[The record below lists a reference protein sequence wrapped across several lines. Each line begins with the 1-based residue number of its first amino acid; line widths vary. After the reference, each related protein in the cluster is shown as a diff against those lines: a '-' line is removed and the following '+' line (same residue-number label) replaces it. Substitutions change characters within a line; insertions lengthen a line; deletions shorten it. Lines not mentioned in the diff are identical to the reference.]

1 MARLILPR
9 VLRLLLLPLLFFLWS
24 SGPAHAVFHDR
35 VAGPCPTLLGFEI
48 THRFCVPAEDGG
60 WAVTIIDFF
69 HEPAVSLYNALGS
82 TTACIVCQL
91 LTTILS
97 AVEPIGSSSYRL
109 LVVPSAIFLG
119 VGLAIVLTLGA
130 GRILLSPV
138 QSQRPWTD
146 LAASTVR
153 FLIALVLLGSAASIS
168 GGSVSTAPGVP
179 GASAGDPFTV
189 IYGRIVDPLLGTSV
203 ALGMVLLDS
212 VTVGSI
218 AGAPVA
224 ATGDGPLM
232 AHARR
237 EADLQNGGPSTGL
250 KGLMVYAAG
259 LHLIGRLGMAQGI
272 GFLSDARLVPEGG
285 SRWIAF
291 IAGVLLVLLFAVFL
305 VVSGL
310 RLIDPLIR
318 VLLVISLAPL
328 LIVAWVFGPTRQAA
342 RVGLR
347 VFAYAFF
354 FFVIAGL
361 VYGIAFT
368 LLTQSSR
375 AVYGVS
381 DDTLLI
387 GCASPPVEPPA
398 GPQVCFCKA
407 TLLVTFDGLARCM
420 LFNGGSLTR
429 IPDSA
434 GVVRPSIDMT
444 RVVISVIALLLSQS
458 LIALVSSLA
467 GTFSDYS
474 ASDNIAQGAESQMR
488 GLATSAVH
496 TSVYAGVTVAKTL
509 AGGVKR
515 SLFPVPGA

>member
-1 MARLILPR
+1 MARLIPPP
-9 VLRLLLLPLLFFLWS
+9 VFRLLLLLLLFFVWS
-24 SGPAHAVFHDR
+24 SGPAHAAFHDP
-35 VAGPCPTLLGFEI
+35 AAQPCPRILGFEI
-48 THRFCVPAEDGG
+48 SNYRCIPADDGD
-60 WAVTIIDFF
+60 WVVSVIDFF
-69 HEPAVSLYNALGS
+69 HDPAVSLYDALGS
-82 TTACIVCQL
+82 KHACIVCQL

-179 GASAGDPFTV
+179 GASAADPFKV
-189 IYGRIVDPLLGTSV
+189 IYRRIVDPLLGTSV

-218 AGAPVA
+218 VGAPTS
-224 ATGDGPLM
+224 ATGEGPLL

-237 EADLQNGGPSTGL
+237 DADRQNGGPSTGL
-250 KGLMVYAAG
+250 NGLMVYAAG

-272 GFLSDARLVPEGG
+272 GFLSDAQHVPEGG

-318 VLLVISLAPL
+318 VLLVVSLAPL

-375 AVYGVS
+375 SVFGVT
-381 DDTLLI
+381 DFDVLK
-387 GCASPPVEPPA
+387 GCASPPVPPPK
-398 GPQVCFCKA
+398 GPEVCFCKK
-407 TLLVTFDGLARCM
+407 TLLVSFEGLSRCM
-420 LFNGGSLTR
+420 LFNGGSLTH

-434 GVVRPSIDMT
+434 GVEQPTIDMT
-444 RVVISVIALLLSQS
+444 RVVVSVIALLLSQS

-496 TSVYAGVTVAKTL
+496 TSVYAGVAVAKSVG
-509 AGGVKR
+509 GGVKR
-515 SLFPVPGA
+515 SLFSGP